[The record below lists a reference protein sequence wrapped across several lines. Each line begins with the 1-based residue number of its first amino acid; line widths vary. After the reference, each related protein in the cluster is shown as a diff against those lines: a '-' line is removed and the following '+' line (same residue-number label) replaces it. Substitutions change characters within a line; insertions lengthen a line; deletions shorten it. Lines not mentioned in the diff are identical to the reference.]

1 MKNAGIIKYKKR
13 TPGQKELLN
22 LFNDFLDAILTDKTL
37 MSSKDENENE
47 NDKTLMSSDED
58 DENENDKTLMPS
70 NEDDDDDD
78 DETISQNEKTYN
90 NKRLK

>member
-37 MSSKDENENE
+37 MSSKDENENQS
-47 NDKTLMSSDED
+47 DKMLMSS
-58 DENENDKTLMPS
+58 NEND
-70 NEDDDDDD
+70 
-78 DETISQNEKTYN
+78 ETMNQNKKKYN
-90 NKRLK
+90 NKKIK